1 MNMEHYVSLFT
12 KSVFIDNMILA
23 YFLGMCSFLAISKK
37 IDTSIGLGFAVVFVL
52 TVTAPLN
59 WIVHEYLLMDGALA
73 WAGFPDADLS
83 FLNYIIFIAVIATAV
98 QLVEMALDKF
108 SPALYN
114 NLGIFL
120 PLIAVNCSILG
131 GSMFMVERKYSFTE
145 TIVYGFGSGI
155 GFLLAIA
162 AMAAIRHRLRYSNVP
177 KELRG
182 VGITMLLT
190 GLLSMAF
197 MAFSG
202 IDL

>member
-1 MNMEHYVSLFT
+1 
-12 KSVFIDNMILA
+12 VFIDNMILA

-59 WIVHEYLLMDGALA
+59 WIVHQYLLMDGALA

-108 SPALYN
+108 SPVLYN

-131 GSMFMVERKYSFTE
+131 GSMFMVERKYNFTE
-145 TIVYGFGSGI
+145 TIVYGFGSGV

-162 AMAAIRHRLRYSNVP
+162 AMAAIRQRLRYSNVP